1 MRLPQQ
7 LGEALQAATDTAR
20 SVDRAV
26 RETLAALRD
35 VASDLE
41 RVRSTVEPQ
50 HARVAA
56 IEGGLEVLPA
66 LAADVERMRATV
78 EPQHERVAAIESG
91 LPVLAAEVERIRE
104 TVEPQHL
111 RVEAIQHAVG
121 RLEERLAEL
130 QQALQAVEGTVE
142 DATDRLPD
150 PDAPG
155 PLARARD
162 TITGRS

>member
-7 LGEALQAATDTAR
+7 LGEALQTATDTAR
-20 SVDRAV
+20 SVDRTV

-50 HARVAA
+50 H
-56 IEGGLEVLPA
+56 
-66 LAADVERMRATV
+66 
-78 EPQHERVAAIESG
+78 ERVAAIESG
-91 LPVLAAEVERIRE
+91 LPVLAADVERIRA
-104 TVEPQHL
+104 TIEPQHL
-111 RVEAIQHAVG
+111 RVEVIQLAVA
-121 RLEERLAEL
+121 RLEDRLAEL
-130 QQALQAVEGTVE
+130 QQALQTVEGTVE
-142 DATDRLPD
+142 EATDRLPD

-155 PLARARD
+155 RLARARD

>member
-1 MRLPQQ
+1 MFGTVRTLMRLPQQ

-20 SVDRAV
+20 SVDRTV

-50 HARVAA
+50 HRAGGGDRERPPRARR
-56 IEGGLEVLPA
+56 GGRADPLP
-66 LAADVERMRATV
+66 T
-78 EPQHERVAAIESG
+78 I
-91 LPVLAAEVERIRE
+91 
-104 TVEPQHL
+104 EPQHL
-111 RVEAIQHAVG
+111 RVEEIQHAVA
-121 RLEERLAEL
+121 RLEDRLAEL
-130 QQALQAVEGTVE
+130 QQALQTVEGTVE
-142 DATDRLPD
+142 EATDRLPD

-155 PLARARD
+155 PFARARD